1 MPERFPMEAALR
13 DGSRVLLRPLQRE
26 DTAKLYEFFQHIPY
40 DTRRFAWDDV
50 GDRDLIESW
59 GQNLDYDTVF
69 PLLALDGTRIA
80 AEATLHRR
88 KGGPL
93 RLVGR
98 VKWMVDPEYRGKGLG
113 RVLVQQ
119 FVRVAASRGLRHL
132 VCMLIADLEADAV
145 QTLEELG
152 FEGHL
157 IPGYGTDPDG
167 GQHDM
172 TMMVLKVPDAPVSS
186 RRPQ

>member
-26 DTAKLYEFFQHIPY
+26 DTSSLYEFFQHIPY
-40 DTRRFAWDDV
+40 ESRRFAWDDV
-50 GDRDLIESW
+50 GDRDLIQSW
-59 GQNLDYDTVF
+59 GENIDYDKVF
-69 PLLALDGTRIA
+69 PLLALDGKRIA

-98 VKWMVDPEYRGKGLG
+98 VKWMVDPEYRGRGLG
-113 RVLVQQ
+113 RVLVQE
-119 FVRVAASRGLRHL
+119 FVRIAANRGLRHL
-132 VCMLIADLEADAV
+132 VCMLIADLERDAV

-152 FEGHL
+152 FTGHV

-172 TMMVLKVPDAPVSS
+172 VMMVLKVPDAPVSS